1 MSSAR
6 AGAAAEAAGSLP
18 PGYRVT
24 RFYTIARRFPTLIG
38 RMPNGGTLPFGPYT
52 VGQFLVIV
60 GILVGGFRTMPLW
73 GGGRGLV
80 VNGITLGVVTVA
92 TVTAMRKVPWHGRG
106 PLPLL
111 RGALFGYSRTG
122 GSYRGK
128 ALPLRPPVTVHPHA
142 VIASDAVMEQAYA
155 LLAQRCEQAASAQA
169 TSTQAAVM
177 HVGARSLRQA
187 PATPKAA
194 AATPKAAAATPRPA
208 VRLSGSGLQRLRD
221 QAAAA
226 S

>member
-6 AGAAAEAAGSLP
+6 AGALAEAAGSLP

-142 VIASDAVMEQAYA
+142 VIASDTVMEQAYA
-155 LLAQRCEQAASAQA
+155 LLAQRREQAASARAASAQA
-169 TSTQAAVM
+169 TGTQAAVM
-177 HVGARSLRQA
+177 HVSARSLRQA

-194 AATPKAAAATPRPA
+194 ATARPA
-208 VRLSGSGLQRLRD
+208 VPLAGSGLQRLRD